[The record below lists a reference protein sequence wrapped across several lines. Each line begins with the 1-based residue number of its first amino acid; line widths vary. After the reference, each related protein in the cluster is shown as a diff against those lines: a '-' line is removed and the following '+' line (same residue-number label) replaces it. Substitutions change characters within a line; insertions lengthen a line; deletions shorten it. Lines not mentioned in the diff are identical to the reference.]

1 MIKAVA
7 KLVMDAGAIPFI
19 GDNPGGRAINFEK
32 VAGITGMKQAAD
44 ELGIK
49 LVEFR
54 NSVELSAA
62 NGGMFKKLNVAK
74 EAVDTDVIINLP
86 KLKTMSRCF

>member
-19 GDNPGGRAINFEK
+19 GDSPGGRAINFEK
-32 VAGITGMKQAAD
+32 VAAITGMKQAAD

-49 LVEFR
+49 LVEFK
-54 NSVELSAA
+54 NSMELSAT
-62 NGGMFKKLNVAK
+62 NGGYSKSSMLQKRL
-74 EAVDTDVIINLP
+74 L
-86 KLKTMSRCF
+86 MQM